1 MNQSRNSPDIE
12 LKELVKIYP
21 FVKVGIFDRKRQRET
36 LEKQRAMPYLTNEG
50 VITVQHI
57 NLSIPAGS
65 FVSILGP
72 SGCGKTTLL
81 RVLAG
86 LERPQ
91 SGAIEG
97 ITPWETALL
106 FQDDRLLPW
115 RTVEQ
120 HLTDVLPREQRGR
133 VPELLALAELEG
145 EEKSRPAALSGGMGR
160 RLALARCL
168 ALPARLYLLDEPFAG
183 VDLSRALRILEGLK
197 ALPAPVLLVSH
208 EPAVLTA
215 ADAVIQLDGP
225 PLRVR

>member
-1 MNQSRNSPDIE
+1 MRLCKDLTLSFGDKAV
-12 LKELVKIYP
+12 L
-21 FVKVGIFDRKRQRET
+21 DRFSLQIPGRGVT
-36 LEKQRAMPYLTNEG
+36 ALT
-50 VITVQHI
+50 
-57 NLSIPAGS
+57 
-65 FVSILGP
+65 GP

-86 LERPQ
+86 LEQPQ
-91 SGAIEG
+91 GGCVEG
-97 ITPWETALL
+97 ISPRETAIL

-120 HLTDVLPREQRGR
+120 HLTDVLPRDQRGR

-145 EEKSRPAALSGGMGR
+145 EECTRPAALSGGMGR

-183 VDLSRALRILEGLK
+183 VDLARALRILNRLK

-208 EPAVLTA
+208 EPAVLAA

-225 PLRVR
+225 PLFVPFS

>member
-1 MNQSRNSPDIE
+1 MILCKDLTLSFGDRAVLDRFSLRIPD
-12 LKELVKIYP
+12 
-21 FVKVGIFDRKRQRET
+21 R
-36 LEKQRAMPYLTNEG
+36 G
-50 VITVQHI
+50 VTA
-57 NLSIPAGS
+57 LS
-65 FVSILGP
+65 GP

-91 SGAIEG
+91 GGCVEG
-97 ITPWETALL
+97 ITPRETAIL

-120 HLTDVLPREQRGR
+120 HLTDVLPREQRDR
-133 VPELLALAELEG
+133 VPALLALAELEG
-145 EEKSRPAALSGGMGR
+145 EEHTRPAALSGGMGR

-183 VDLSRALRILEGLK
+183 VDLARALRILEGLR

-208 EPAVLTA
+208 EPAVLAA
-215 ADAVIQLDGP
+215 ADAVIELDGP
-225 PLRVR
+225 PLRLR

>member
-1 MNQSRNSPDIE
+1 MRLCKDLSLSFGDRAVLDRFSLNIPDRG
-12 LKELVKIYP
+12 V
-21 FVKVGIFDRKRQRET
+21 T
-36 LEKQRAMPYLTNEG
+36 ALT
-50 VITVQHI
+50 
-57 NLSIPAGS
+57 
-65 FVSILGP
+65 GP

-91 SGAIEG
+91 DGAIEG
-97 ITPWETALL
+97 ISPRETSLL

-120 HLTDVLPREQRGR
+120 HLTDVLPREQRER

-145 EEKSRPAALSGGMGR
+145 EETSLPAALSGGMGR

-183 VDLSRALRILEGLK
+183 VDLSRALRILGRLRV
-197 ALPAPVLLVSH
+197 LPAPVLLVSH
-208 EPAVLTA
+208 EDGVLAA
-215 ADAVIQLDGP
+215 ADAVIDLDGP
-225 PLRVR
+225 PLHARPR